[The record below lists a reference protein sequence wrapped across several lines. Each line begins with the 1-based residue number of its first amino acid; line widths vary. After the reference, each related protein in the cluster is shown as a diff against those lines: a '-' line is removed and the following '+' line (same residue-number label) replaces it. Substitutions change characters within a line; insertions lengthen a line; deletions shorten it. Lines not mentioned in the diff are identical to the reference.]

1 MSELPAPSTVHHC
14 DDEAA
19 TTAGV
24 AAAVDAI
31 RDGGLIV
38 MPTDTVY
45 GIGCD
50 AFDAGAVSA
59 LLAAK
64 GRGRHVPPPVLVP
77 GPATVD
83 GLATEVPGY
92 ARELIEE
99 FWPGPLTLVLRAQ
112 ASLVWDIGE
121 TNGTVGLRMPDHPVA
136 LAVLRAVGPMAVT
149 SANRTGA
156 PAATTVDD
164 AQAQLGDTVSVYA
177 STLVNPS
184 DSLQWQIFPVKNS
197 DARANISPSGANAQM
212 ATISDIRGKGE
223 LTLRISNPSI
233 AGCQKEIPLNVGCGC
248 SSSENTCTLDGKYNL
263 SSIDVTLDLGRT
275 KRGKSAG
282 SLQLKADKISAD
294 NSTPKKLKVFTVEST
309 TETLYSSN
317 NILRQVVTPE
327 IFVDI
332 TPVDDY
338 RYDIK
343 YYTLADKG
351 PKVGG
356 FYQIAGA
363 AIPLKTWRIENPDL
377 SSAVYN
383 RLKITETQNSIVK
396 TYEYIWDQS
405 LGQWQLKNGGGLQN
419 ENLLEQTINGNRVVT
434 KTLTDNAGV
443 VAAKT

>member
-1 MSELPAPSTVHHC
+1 MSELPATSTVHHC

-24 AAAVDAI
+24 TAAVDAI

-77 GPATVD
+77 GRATVD

-121 TNGTVGLRMPDHPVA
+121 TNGTVALRMPDHPVA

-164 AQAQLGDTVSVYA
+164 AQAQLGDAVSVYLGTTDGPVGEA
-177 STLVNPS
+177 LPSTIV
-184 DSLQWQIFPVKNS
+184 D
-197 DARANISPSGANAQM
+197 
-212 ATISDIRGKGE
+212 
-223 LTLRISNPSI
+223 
-233 AGCQKEIPLNVGCGC
+233 
-248 SSSENTCTLDGKYNL
+248 CTGMRP
-263 SSIDVTLDLGRT
+263 T
-275 KRGKSAG
+275 
-282 SLQLKADKISAD
+282 
-294 NSTPKKLKVFTVEST
+294 
-309 TETLYSSN
+309 
-317 NILRQVVTPE
+317 ILRQGALPQAEIDRVVEATTAAADAAAAAE
-327 IFVDI
+327 
-332 TPVDDY
+332 
-338 RYDIK
+338 RRAYDEA
-343 YYTLADKG
+343 LAAAERARRREAAVQARAADPRRNG
-351 PKVGG
+351 PRV
-356 FYQIAGA
+356 AGA
-363 AIPLKTWRIENPDL
+363 RRRP
-377 SSAVYN
+377 
-383 RLKITETQNSIVK
+383 
-396 TYEYIWDQS
+396 
-405 LGQWQLKNGGGLQN
+405 
-419 ENLLEQTINGNRVVT
+419 
-434 KTLTDNAGV
+434 
-443 VAAKT
+443 